1 LKMNTGAVIGI
12 VVGSIVLVL
21 ILIFILGNMRESN
34 SETKIIET
42 DRGGRGVR
50 HSVYIGTIRM
60 LTSCSGQEEMD
71 RDLPRQDR

>member
-1 LKMNTGAVIGI
+1 MNTGAVIGI

-21 ILIFILGNMRESN
+21 ILIFILGIMRESN

-42 DRGGRGVR
+42 DRVGRGVR
-50 HSVYIGTIRM
+50 HSVYVGTRM